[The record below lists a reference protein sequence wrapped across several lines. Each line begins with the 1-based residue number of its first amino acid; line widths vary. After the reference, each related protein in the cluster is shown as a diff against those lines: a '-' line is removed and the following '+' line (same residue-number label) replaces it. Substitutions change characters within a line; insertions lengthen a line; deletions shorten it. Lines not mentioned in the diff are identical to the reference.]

1 MDEIEEV
8 SRCLPNFALAV
19 VKGSK
24 MDLNMVE
31 KDKAAVKLHSEWEII
46 LIEVIVAAS
55 GDSGNYA
62 PTIWIERQEKS
73 VKK

>member
-1 MDEIEEV
+1 MFGTGMCPPPTSVAHRLEGKESTYAWPKLMDEIEEV

-31 KDKAAVKLHSEWEII
+31 KDKAAVKLHSE
-46 LIEVIVAAS
+46 
-55 GDSGNYA
+55 
-62 PTIWIERQEKS
+62 
-73 VKK
+73 